1 MDIQFDNQAVIV
13 TGAARGIGGGI
24 VEGFVERGAQ
34 VWACDVLKGEL
45 AALKARARPR
55 RGGTLETRKVDLTQS
70 AEVDG
75 FVREVERVCGAVDVL
90 VHVAGG
96 VRGQAKRP
104 VEEVSDDDWRAIQA
118 VNVEGAFFAS
128 RAVASGM
135 KKRAKGRIIVIASR
149 AGLGVSLTGIQSY
162 ATAKAAQLGLV
173 RQLAHELGPSGI
185 TVNAVAPGFLRTS
198 PDYERQWQSYG
209 PDGQKAMIERVA
221 MRRLGEPQ
229 DIAHA
234 VMFLASSYASW
245 ITGQVLPV
253 TGSPLA

>member
-1 MDIQFDNQAVIV
+1 MDIHFDNQAVIV

-24 VEGFVERGAQ
+24 VEGFAERGAR
-34 VWACDVLKGEL
+34 VWACDLLESEM
-45 AALKARARPR
+45 AALKARARPQ
-55 RGGTLETRKVDLTQS
+55 RGGALETRKVDVTQS
-70 AEVDG
+70 NQVDG
-75 FVREVERVCGAVDVL
+75 LVREVEKACGSVDVL

-96 VRGQAKRP
+96 VRGQSKRP
-104 VEEVSDDDWRAIQA
+104 VEQVSDDDWRAIYT

-128 RAVASGM
+128 RAVTPGM
-135 KKRAKGRIIVIASR
+135 KKKGSGRIIVIASR

-198 PDYERQWQSYG
+198 PDYERQWDSYG
-209 PDGQKAMIERVA
+209 PEGQKAMIERVA
-221 MRRLGEPQ
+221 MRRLGEPK

-234 VMFLASSYASW
+234 VMFLASPFASW